1 MSEQMSFDFALDG
14 ALPPG
19 RLARAPRR
27 RAAPAPVSEA
37 AIPQQLPL
45 APSAA
50 PVRPRAILAP
60 RMPVAT
66 PATAQPGAK
75 AAVRDSRRWCENG
88 WTTRVVKSEDDEG
101 WAVEAL
107 RDGESEPALVAPWD
121 TERDG
126 RTPRPLDQAAF
137 NALVKSASDILQRHQ
152 QQLRARLHRR
162 ITVSARDAQWEVT
175 LDIVPDEYE
184 PYALLAAFDES
195 GERVAQ
201 EKVMPDFKLTAAA
214 ARTWI
219 EGDFR

>member
-1 MSEQMSFDFALDG
+1 MSFDFALDG

-19 RLARAPRR
+19 RIARAPRR

-37 AIPQQLPL
+37 AVPQQLPL
-45 APSAA
+45 APSGA
-50 PVRPRAILAP
+50 PARPRAIVAP
-60 RMPVAT
+60 RTPVAT
-66 PATAQPGAK
+66 PAPVQTGANGV
-75 AAVRDSRRWCENG
+75 ARDGRRWSEDG
-88 WTTRVVKSEDDEG
+88 WTVRVVSNEDEDG

-107 RDGESEPALVAPWD
+107 RDGESEPVLVAPWS

-126 RTPRPLDQAAF
+126 RAPRPLDRSAF
-137 NALVKSASDILQRHQ
+137 NALVKSASEILQQHRR
-152 QQLRARLHRR
+152 QLQARLHRR
-162 ITVSARDAQWEVT
+162 LTVSARDAQWEVT
-175 LDIVPDEYE
+175 LDVVPDEFE

-201 EKVMPDFKLTAAA
+201 EKVMADFKLTPAA